1 MPIIV
6 NQSAAPVGFTL
17 STLKQSI
24 ANRLGR
30 NSLSNMLGEFI
41 TYGEA
46 RIYNGFR
53 DLDVSVDPLRIRPM
67 LAAETAS
74 LSSLPDGFLSV
85 ERVTVPD
92 GSGASPSL
100 AYLTPQEFS
109 NLLPGGGSPRYY
121 TIADGVVQVEG
132 GQPKQFTL
140 SYYRRFMPLAGDND
154 TNWLL
159 QNAPQVYLYSV
170 LIEAYQH
177 VRDDVHAISAA
188 RQYAAAINALLYAD
202 QVERFSGSTLT
213 IGNSR

>member
-6 NQSAAPVGFTL
+6 AQSSAPTGLTL

-30 NSLSNMLGEFI
+30 NSLSAMLGEFVS
-41 TYGEA
+41 YGEA

-53 DLDVSVDPLRIRPM
+53 DLDVSVDPLRIRSM
-67 LAAETAS
+67 LAVESAS

-85 ERVTVPD
+85 DRITVPD
-92 GSGASPSL
+92 GSGASPAL

-121 TIADGVVQVEG
+121 TIADGLVQAEG
-132 GQPKQFTL
+132 GTPRQFSM
-140 SYYRRFMPLAGDND
+140 SYYKRFIPLAGDND

-159 QNAPQVYLYSV
+159 QNAPQIYLYSA
-170 LIEAYQH
+170 LMEAYQH
-177 VRDDVHAISAA
+177 IRDDVHAISAA
-188 RQYAAAINALLYAD
+188 RQYAAAVNALLYAD
-202 QVERFSGSTLT
+202 QQERFSGSTLT

>member
-6 NQSAAPVGFTL
+6 NQSTSPTGQTL

-30 NSLSNMLGEFI
+30 NSLAPMLGEFI

-67 LAAETAS
+67 LATETGS

-85 ERVTVPD
+85 ERLTVPD
-92 GSGASPSL
+92 GTGRSPALS
-100 AYLTPQEFS
+100 YLTPQEFS
-109 NLLPGGGSPRYY
+109 QLSASGGNPLYY
-121 TIADGVVQVEG
+121 TIADGLIQVQG
-132 GQPKQFTL
+132 GQPDTFSL
-140 SYYRRFMPLAGDND
+140 SYYKRFTPLAGDQD

-159 QNAPQVYLYSV
+159 ANAPGVYFYSA

-177 VRDDVHAISAA
+177 IRDDAHLITAA
-188 RQYAAAINALLYAD
+188 RQYAAAVNALIASD
-202 QVERFSGSTLT
+202 QMERYSGSTLT

>member
-6 NQSAAPVGFTL
+6 AQSTSPTGLTL

-30 NSLSNMLGEFI
+30 NSLSNLLGEFVS
-41 TYGEA
+41 YGEA

-67 LAAETAS
+67 LATETTS
-74 LSSLPDGFLSV
+74 LSALPDGFLSV
-85 ERVTVPD
+85 DRLTVLD
-92 GSGASPSL
+92 GSGRSPTL
-100 AYLTPQEFS
+100 QYLTPQEFS
-109 NLLPGGGSPRYY
+109 NLMPGCQPRYY
-121 TIADGVVQVEG
+121 TIADGVIQVEG

-140 SYYRRFMPLAGDND
+140 SYYKRFIPLAGDND

-159 QNAPQVYLYSV
+159 QNAPQVYLYSA
-170 LIEAYQH
+170 LMEAYQH
-177 VRDDVHAISAA
+177 IRDDVHAVSAA
-188 RQYAAAINALLYAD
+188 RQYAAAVNALLYAD
-202 QVERFSGSTLT
+202 QQERFSGSTLT